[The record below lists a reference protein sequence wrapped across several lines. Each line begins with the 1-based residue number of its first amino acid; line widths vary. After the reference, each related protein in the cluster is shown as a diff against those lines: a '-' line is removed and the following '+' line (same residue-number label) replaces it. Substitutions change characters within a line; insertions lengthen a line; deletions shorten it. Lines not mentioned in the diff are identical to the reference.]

1 MKYDKP
7 LGRQREIMEIC
18 RAIWRREVVVH
29 DGPNY
34 QLPLPQDQGTG
45 LGKPLKLINHPVRE
59 DIPIYL
65 ASLGPKNVE
74 LTAEVADG
82 WLPAFFHPDKADGVW
97 KADLDAGLAKRD
109 PARPLQVSTGG
120 ALCITDDDEMARKI
134 RDAGRFMTALYVGG
148 MGAKGKNFYNNIF
161 RKYGYEQEAEQIQDL
176 YLDGKK
182 DEAMAL
188 VPQDYLDA
196 TALVGD
202 EGFVRRAG
210 GGLPGGRGDA
220 PADLADRPESDGRY
234 REGEELGQLT
244 RHRSVRRCAS
254 MRRSSP
260 ASDWRSVFVSCRLS
274 TREEQPGAGLRLE
287 RHQVGDPNSV
297 VGENL
302 DVDPLVE
309 RLGDETERPLGF
321 NDGEA
326 PGTRLVPDDELLVDG
341 LLRYPDGAGRSEA
354 GPAGRLCLVERAEP
368 LRPPFVIA
376 QHVPHLLGGSGSR
389 AQLGS

>member
-1 MKYDKP
+1 MKLSMMLTYSGDPRLAAAEAADLEKAGIDVGWVPELYGFDAVSILGYLAAKTDTMELGSGIFNIYGRTPSTIAMTAAGLDAVSSGRFILGLGASGPQVIEGFHGVKYDKP

-34 QLPLPQDQGTG
+34 QLPLPEDQGTG

-109 PARPLQVSTGG
+109 PALGPLQVSTGG
-120 ALCITDDDEMARKI
+120 TLCITDDDEMARKI

-202 EGFVRRAG
+202 EGFVRERVEAYRAAG
-210 GGLPGGRGDA
+210 VTHLQIA
-220 PADLADRPESDGRY
+220 PTGPNPMADIEKVKS
-234 REGEELGQLT
+234 
-244 RHRSVRRCAS
+244 
-254 MRRSSP
+254 
-260 ASDWRSVFVSCRLS
+260 WVS
-274 TREEQPGAGLRLE
+274 
-287 RHQVGDPNSV
+287 
-297 VGENL
+297 
-302 DVDPLVE
+302 
-309 RLGDETERPLGF
+309 
-321 NDGEA
+321 
-326 PGTRLVPDDELLVDG
+326 
-341 LLRYPDGAGRSEA
+341 
-354 GPAGRLCLVERAEP
+354 
-368 LRPPFVIA
+368 
-376 QHVPHLLGGSGSR
+376 
-389 AQLGS
+389 

>member
-109 PARPLQVSTGG
+109 PALGPLQVSTGG

-182 DEAMAL
+182 DDAMAL

-202 EGFVRRAG
+202 EGFVRERVEAYRAAG
-210 GGLPGGRGDA
+210 VTHLQISPTGPN
-220 PADLADRPESDGRY
+220 PMADIEKVKS
-234 REGEELGQLT
+234 
-244 RHRSVRRCAS
+244 
-254 MRRSSP
+254 
-260 ASDWRSVFVSCRLS
+260 WVS
-274 TREEQPGAGLRLE
+274 
-287 RHQVGDPNSV
+287 
-297 VGENL
+297 
-302 DVDPLVE
+302 
-309 RLGDETERPLGF
+309 
-321 NDGEA
+321 
-326 PGTRLVPDDELLVDG
+326 
-341 LLRYPDGAGRSEA
+341 
-354 GPAGRLCLVERAEP
+354 
-368 LRPPFVIA
+368 
-376 QHVPHLLGGSGSR
+376 
-389 AQLGS
+389 